1 MKHLA
6 KTLIAAC
13 LAGTLSL
20 PALADPTEPTGTFR
34 FAHDVGSGTMSSLDP
49 IANGRILTI
58 TEKLMSRLVR
68 PGVEGIPQPDLATA
82 WQANEDGTVWTFDLR
97 EGVTFHDGSTFDA
110 GDVVYSLNRILD
122 PASDSPAKSV
132 IAMVTGVEAL
142 DDMTVQLTLESTFA
156 DLPLQLMDP
165 RLRIVPE
172 GSGDTIAQSG
182 IGTGPFKVEK
192 FDADG
197 VTVLTAFEDYYEGT
211 PLLARMEVYGI
222 PDEKTRLQ
230 AFLAGQLDMERGI
243 KPLVRR
249 ALNRSDAYVVQE
261 IPTGNW
267 SGLVFRTDVEPFN
280 NVRVRR
286 AMRMAVD
293 REEMLKLALDGGG
306 IISCDTPVAPSDQ
319 YRADMECPRDVEGAK
334 AFLAQAGYPDGLKIK
349 LHVAAV
355 DAAWEAMALIFQ
367 DHLAA
372 AGIKVE
378 IVNASADGYWSEV
391 WMKKD
396 AFATSWGE
404 RPGDQALNEPFQ
416 SQAKWNESY
425 FQDYTF
431 DSMLRK
437 ARSSLDFFERRNY
450 YVAAQQ
456 YLVERSGTL
465 IPFHRTQLVGL
476 SPRVKGLPGFKSDR
490 IRWHQVRVED
500 APS

>member
-1 MKHLA
+1 MGQVWKVLTA
-6 KTLIAAC
+6 LCCAGGITSGAIA
-13 LAGTLSL
+13 
-20 PALADPTEPTGTFR
+20 EPTGTFR
-34 FAHDVGSGTMSSLDP
+34 FAHDVGSGSLSSLDP

-68 PGVEGIPQPDLATA
+68 PGVEGIPQPDLATS
-82 WQANEDGTVWTFDLR
+82 WSANDDGTVWTLELR
-97 EGVTFHDGSTFDA
+97 DGVTFHDGSGFNA
-110 GDVVYSLNRILD
+110 ADVVYSLERILD
-122 PASDSPAKSV
+122 PASDSPAASV
-132 IAMVTGVEAL
+132 ISMVAGVKAL
-142 DDMTVQLTLESTFA
+142 DDMTVELTLDSTFA

-165 RLRIVPE
+165 RLRIIPE
-172 GSGDTIAQSG
+172 GSGDTIGQTG
-182 IGTGPFKVEK
+182 IGTGPFKVDA

-197 VTVLTAFEDYYEGT
+197 VTVLTAFEDYYEGE
-211 PLLARMEVYGI
+211 PLLARMEIYGI

-267 SGLVFRTDVEPFN
+267 SGLVFRTDVPPFD
-280 NVRVRR
+280 NVNVRR
-286 AMRMAVD
+286 ALRMVVD
-293 REEMLKLALDGGG
+293 RQEMLKLALDGGG
-306 IISCDTPVAPSDQ
+306 IVSCDTPVAPSDQ
-319 YRADMECPRDVEGAK
+319 YRADMDCARDIEGAK
-334 AFLAQAGYPDGLKIK
+334 QLLAEAGYPDGLKIK
-349 LHVAAV
+349 MHVAAV
-355 DAAWEAMALIFQ
+355 DAAWEAMALVFQ
-367 DHLAA
+367 DHAA
-372 AGIKVE
+372 QAGIDVE

-431 DSMLRK
+431 DEKMRQ
-437 ARSSLDFFERRNY
+437 ARQSLDFFQRRGF
-450 YVAAQQ
+450 YVEAQE
-456 YLVERSGTL
+456 YLFKRSGTL

-490 IRWHQVRVED
+490 IRWHQVSVDET
-500 APS
+500 PS

>member
-1 MKHLA
+1 
-6 KTLIAAC
+6 
-13 LAGTLSL
+13 
-20 PALADPTEPTGTFR
+20 
-34 FAHDVGSGTMSSLDP
+34 
-49 IANGRILTI
+49 
-58 TEKLMSRLVR
+58 
-68 PGVEGIPQPDLATA
+68 
-82 WQANEDGTVWTFDLR
+82 
-97 EGVTFHDGSTFDA
+97 
-110 GDVVYSLNRILD
+110 
-122 PASDSPAKSV
+122 
-132 IAMVTGVEAL
+132 
-142 DDMTVQLTLESTFA
+142 
-156 DLPLQLMDP
+156 
-165 RLRIVPE
+165 
-172 GSGDTIAQSG
+172 
-182 IGTGPFKVEK
+182 
-192 FDADG
+192 
-197 VTVLTAFEDYYEGT
+197 
-211 PLLARMEVYGI
+211 MEVYGI

-267 SGLVFRTDVEPFN
+267 SGLVFRTDVPPFD

-286 AMRMAVD
+286 ALRMAVD

-306 IISCDTPVAPSDQ
+306 IVSCDTPVAPSDQ
-319 YRADMECPRDVEGAK
+319 YRADMECARDVEGAK
-334 AFLAQAGYPDGLKIK
+334 ALLAEAGYPDGLTIK

-355 DAAWEAMALIFQ
+355 DAAWEAMALVFQ
-367 DHLAA
+367 DHVAA

-431 DSMLRK
+431 DDKMRR
-437 ARSSLDFFERRNY
+437 ARQSLDFFERRTH
-450 YVAAQQ
+450 YVDAQQ
-456 YLVERSGTL
+456 YLFERSGTL

-490 IRWHQVRVED
+490 IRWHQVQVD
-500 APS
+500 DTPS

>member
-1 MKHLA
+1 MARMIKRLA
-6 KTLIAAC
+6 TLCAAGAIAAQ
-13 LAGTLSL
+13 AH
-20 PALADPTEPTGTFR
+20 AEPTGTFR
-34 FAHDVGSGTMSSLDP
+34 FAHDVGSGTLSSLDP

-82 WQANEDGTVWTFDLR
+82 WSANADGTVWTLELR
-97 EGVTFHDGSTFDA
+97 EGVTFHDGSTFEA
-110 GDVVYSLNRILD
+110 ADVVYSLNRILD

-132 IAMVTGVEAL
+132 IAMVTDVAAL
-142 DDMTVQLTLESTFA
+142 DEMTVQLTLDSTFA

-165 RLRIVPE
+165 RLRIIPE
-172 GSGDTIAQSG
+172 GSGETIGQSG
-182 IGTGPFKVEK
+182 IGTGPFRLEK

-197 VTVLTAFEDYYEGT
+197 VTTLTAFEDYYEGE

-222 PDEKTRLQ
+222 PNDKTRLQ

-243 KPLVRR
+243 QAHVRQ
-249 ALNRSDAYVVQE
+249 ALNRSDAYIVQE

-267 SGLVFRTDVEPFN
+267 SGIVFRTDVEPFN

-286 AMRMAVD
+286 ALRMAVD

-306 IISCDTPVAPSDQ
+306 IVSCDTPVAPSDQ
-319 YRADMECPRDVEGAK
+319 YRADMECDRDVAGAK
-334 AFLAQAGYPDGLKIK
+334 ALLAEAGYTDGLKISI
-349 LHVAAV
+349 HVAEV
-355 DAAWEAMALIFQ
+355 DAAWEAMALVFQ
-367 DHLAA
+367 DHVAA
-372 AGIKVE
+372 AGISVE
-378 IVNASADGYWSEV
+378 IVKASSDGYWSEV

-396 AFATSWGE
+396 AFLTSWGE

-431 DSMLRK
+431 DDKMRR
-437 ARSSLDFFERRNY
+437 ARQSLDFFERRNFY
-450 YVAAQQ
+450 MDAQR
-456 YLVERSGTL
+456 YLFERSGTL

-490 IRWHQVRVED
+490 IRWHLVRVD
-500 APS
+500 DTAS

>member
-1 MKHLA
+1 MAQVWKR
-6 KTLIAAC
+6 IAAG
-13 LAGTLSL
+13 LVVS
-20 PALADPTEPTGTFR
+20 ALAWPAAAEPTGTFR
-34 FAHDVGSGTMSSLDP
+34 FAHDVGSGALSSLDP

-68 PGVEGIPQPDLATA
+68 PGVEGIPQPDLATK
-82 WQANEDGTVWTFDLR
+82 WSANEDGTVWTFALR
-97 EGVTFHDGSTFDA
+97 EGVTFHDGSTFEA
-110 GDVVYSLNRILD
+110 ADVVYSLERILD

-132 IAMVTGVEAL
+132 IAMVTDVAAL

-165 RLRIVPE
+165 RLRIIPE
-172 GSGDTIAQSG
+172 GSGDAIGQTG

-197 VTVLTAFEDYYEGT
+197 VTTLTAFEDYYEGE

-267 SGLVFRTDVEPFN
+267 SGLVFRTDVPPFD

-286 AMRMAVD
+286 ALRMAVD

-306 IISCDTPVAPSDQ
+306 IVSCDTPVAPSDQ
-319 YRADMECPRDVEGAK
+319 YRADMDCARDVEGAK
-334 AFLAQAGYPDGLKIK
+334 ALLAEAGYPDGLTIK

-355 DAAWEAMALIFQ
+355 DAAWEAMALVFQ
-367 DHLAA
+367 DHAAA
-372 AGIKVE
+372 AGIDVQ

-431 DSMLRK
+431 DDKMRR
-437 ARSSLDFFERRNY
+437 ARESLDFFERRKF
-450 YVAAQQ
+450 YVDAQH
-456 YLVERSGTL
+456 YLFKRSGTL

-490 IRWHQVRVED
+490 IRWHQVRVEET
-500 APS
+500 PS

>member
-1 MKHLA
+1 MKHMV
-6 KTLIAAC
+6 KTMIAAC
-13 LAGTLSL
+13 LAGALAL
-20 PALADPTEPTGTFR
+20 PALAQPTGTFR
-34 FAHDVGSGTMSSLDP
+34 FAHDVGSGALSSLDP

-82 WQANEDGTVWTFDLR
+82 WQANDDGTVWTFELR
-97 EGVTFHDGSTFDA
+97 DGVTFHDGSTFDA
-110 GDVVYSLNRILD
+110 GDVVYTLERVLD

-132 IAMVTGVEAL
+132 IAMVTDIEAL

-172 GSGDTIAQSG
+172 GSGDTIAQTG

-211 PLLARMEVYGI
+211 PKLARMEVYGI

-249 ALNRSDAYVVQE
+249 ALNRSNAYVVQE

-286 AMRMAVD
+286 AMRLAVD

-306 IISCDTPVAPSDQ
+306 IVSCDTPVSPGDQ
-319 YRADMECPRDVEGAK
+319 YRADMECPRDVKRAK
-334 AFLAQAGYPDGLKIK
+334 ELLAQAGYPDGLTIK

-355 DAAWEAMALIFQ
+355 DAAWEAMALVFQ
-367 DHLAA
+367 DQLAE
-372 AGIKVE
+372 AGITVK

-416 SQAKWNESY
+416 SQAKWNESH

-437 ARSSLDFFERRNY
+437 ARNSLDFFERRKF
-450 YVAAQQ
+450 YVDAQR

-476 SPRVKGLPGFKSDR
+476 SPRVKGLPAFKSDR
-490 IRWHQVRVED
+490 IRWHEVSVED
-500 APS
+500 TPS

>member
-1 MKHLA
+1 MA
-6 KTLIAAC
+6 
-13 LAGTLSL
+13 
-20 PALADPTEPTGTFR
+20 EPTGTFR
-34 FAHDVGSGTMSSLDP
+34 FAHDVGSGALSSLDP

-68 PGVEGIPQPDLATA
+68 PGVEGIPQPDLATS
-82 WQANEDGTVWTFDLR
+82 WTANEDGTVWTFSLR

-110 GDVVYSLNRILD
+110 SDVVYSLERILD
-122 PASDSPAKSV
+122 PKSDSPAASV
-132 IAMVTGVEAL
+132 ISMVVDLEAI
-142 DDMTVQLTLESTFA
+142 DDMTVQLTLDSTFA

-172 GSGDTIAQSG
+172 GSGDTIGRTG
-182 IGTGPFKVEK
+182 IGTGPFMLEK

-197 VTVLTAFEDYYEGT
+197 VTTLTAFADYYEGE
-211 PLLARMEVYGI
+211 PKLARMEVFGI

-230 AFLAGQLDMERGI
+230 AFLAGQLDMERGL

-249 ALNRSDAYVVQE
+249 ALLRSDNYVVQE

-267 SGLVFRTDVEPFN
+267 SGLVFRTDVPPFN
-280 NVRVRR
+280 NVKVRK
-286 AMRMAVD
+286 ALRMAID

-306 IISCDTPVAPSDQ
+306 IVSCDTPVSPSDQ
-319 YRADMECPRDVEGAK
+319 YRADMQCDRDVEGAK
-334 AFLAQAGYPDGLKIK
+334 KLLAEAGYPDGLQIK

-355 DAAWEAMALIFQ
+355 DAAWEAMALVFQ
-367 DHLAA
+367 DHAAA
-372 AGIKVE
+372 AGIDVK

-431 DSMLRK
+431 DDKVRR
-437 ARSSLDFFERRNY
+437 ARQSLDFFERRTHY
-450 YVAAQQ
+450 IDAQR
-456 YLVERSGTL
+456 YLFERSGTL

-490 IRWHQVRVED
+490 IRWNQVSIDET
-500 APS
+500 PS